1 MAAPLFLVSLVE
13 TLNKL
18 GELVWYAFI
27 DDIRVHCAQLLAE
40 LVLDIR
46 TQPALLPL
54 HLVGSHAHGRVR
66 RLPHLLV
73 HLTRPPVQT
82 PMRRDS
88 RIPGWYNA
96 WAIQMVPSMEL
107 SLPCRRYFPTLVPGP
122 PSNKTWRQRVRRERI
137 MLTAQSVKDHLPVL
151 RRYARALT
159 GSQE

>member
-1 MAAPLFLVSLVE
+1 MDSPLFLVSLVE

-82 PMRRDS
+82 PMWRDS

-96 WAIQMVPSMEL
+96 WAIQMGRAPKK
-107 SLPCRRYFPTLVPGP
+107 RKALVLIGIVCDDEIKDIIDLKSPKEK
-122 PSNKTWRQRVRRERI
+122 SK
-137 MLTAQSVKDHLPVL
+137 MVK
-151 RRYARALT
+151 
-159 GSQE
+159 